1 MTGRSRTHSHP
12 DQLLLLITPP
22 SDWEVPKELP
32 RIPSGGIIAVDV
44 EGKDEGLAQG
54 RGPGWVYRAGYII
67 GFSVA
72 WREHGTRHSVY
83 VPVRHPDTENWDV
96 GEAFRWLQD
105 VIDRAARIVF
115 HNRQFDEGWLSTED
129 VRLPPDRCDDTQAA
143 AVLLDEN
150 WDDYTLDECCRRAGV
165 PGKDEHGLREAAAA
179 YGVDPKKDMWRLP
192 ARYVGP
198 YAAQDA
204 VATLDLWEEY
214 WSQLVEQG
222 LEEAYRL
229 EMDLVPM
236 ALDMRRRGIRVDESA
251 AERVQIKLR
260 KQRDD
265 VLDRL
270 KTDLGIRGK
279 LDMEWLNSG
288 VKLSQL
294 FDQVGLEYPR
304 TPKTNVGSFK
314 KDWLKSQAEKH
325 WLPAAVMHA
334 RALTDM
340 AEKFIGTYILDALH
354 VGRVHAEI
362 HLLRDGDNGT
372 RSYRLSYSDPPLQ
385 QMPARDPDLAPLIRG
400 ILLPE
405 RDTLWGAADYSQQE
419 PRLAVHLAKI
429 CRVAGAQ
436 DAVDYYLRDPGAD
449 FHQMVSE
456 LTGLTRSQAKI
467 INLGLMYG
475 MGLAKLARS
484 LRVSIEEAT
493 DIIEQYHMR
502 MPWVKELTNFCEA
515 RAQRRGYI
523 RLLDGAR
530 CRFDHWEPAGRDSR
544 DEGIR
549 LRWDEAQAF
558 EPWRGKRLRRFGT
571 RKAMNRA
578 VQGGSARQTKLAMR
592 DCYREGILPLI
603 QMHDELD
610 FPIADPRV
618 GERVKEIMINA
629 VQLEVPMKVDLQY
642 GHTWGQASEEPA
654 DKKTA
659 PPSWEEL
666 VRFGPRVSSK
676 EIIAARA
683 A

>member
-1 MTGRSRTHSHP
+1 MARGRHFAHP
-12 DQLLLLITPP
+12 DQLLLITPP
-22 SDWEVPKELP
+22 SDWEVPKRLP
-32 RIPSGGIIAVDV
+32 SVPSGVVMALDV
-44 EGKDEGLAQG
+44 EGKDEGLANG
-54 RGPGWVYRAGYII
+54 RGPGWVYKAGYLI

-72 WREHGTRHSVY
+72 WREGGQKNSVY
-83 VPVRHPDTENWDV
+83 IPIRHPDTENWPVD
-96 GEAFRWLQD
+96 EAYRWLQD

-115 HNRQFDEGWLSTED
+115 HNRQFDEGWLTSEG
-129 VRLPPDRCDDTQAA
+129 VRLPSDRCDDTQAA

-150 WDDYTLDECCRRAGV
+150 WESYTLDDCCRRAGV
-165 PGKDEHGLREAAAA
+165 SGKDERGLREAAAA

-198 YAAQDA
+198 YAEQDS
-204 VATLDLWEEY
+204 VATLDLWEIY
-214 WSQLVEQG
+214 WSEMVEQG

-251 AERVQIKLR
+251 AEQVQARLR
-260 KQRDD
+260 KQRDE
-265 VLDRL
+265 VLDKL
-270 KTDLGIRGK
+270 KADLGIRGR
-279 LDMEWLNSG
+279 LDMEQLNSG
-288 VKLSQL
+288 LQLSRL
-294 FDQVGLEYPR
+294 FDQAGLRYPR

-314 KDWLKSQAEKH
+314 KEWLEAQDH
-325 WLPAAVMHA
+325 WLPAAVVQA

-362 HLLRDGDNGT
+362 HLLRDGDSGT
-372 RSYRLSYSDPPLQ
+372 RSYRLSYSNPPLQ
-385 QMPARDPDLAPLIRG
+385 QMPARNPELAPLIRG

-405 RDTLWGAADYSQQE
+405 RDTFWGAADYSQQE
-419 PRLAVHLAKI
+419 PRVAVHLAKI

-436 DAVDYYLRDPGAD
+436 AAVEYYLNDPGAD

-484 LRVSIEEAT
+484 LRVTLEVAKE
-493 DIIEQYHMR
+493 IIDQYNSR
-502 MPWVKELTNFCEA
+502 MPWVKELTNFCES
-515 RAQRRGYI
+515 RAQRRGFI

-530 CRFDHWEPAGRDSR
+530 CRFDHWEPASR
-544 DEGIR
+544 EYNDNGIR
-549 LRWDEAQAF
+549 LRWDAAQAY

-592 DCYREGILPLI
+592 DCYREGILPLL

-610 FPIADPRV
+610 FAISDPRI
-618 GERVKEIMINA
+618 GERVKEIMVNA
-629 VQLEVPMKVDLQY
+629 VRLEVPMKVDLQY

-666 VRFGPRVSSK
+666 VKYGPSVSSK